1 MKRLL
6 ITIFLLSVIPSFGCR
21 CITNTVN
28 QELVN
33 FSDIIVKGRV
43 MSIEYV
49 DRVDTETGEES
60 RLMKVKFLVNSIY
73 KGSEL
78 SEIIEVY
85 TDENDETCGVNF
97 QEGRSYI
104 LLGYY
109 SEHIGTINGE
119 NMFDVLFT
127 SRCMLTQL
135 YSKDVEDRVKEL
147 IESR

>member
-1 MKRLL
+1 
-6 ITIFLLSVIPSFGCR
+6 
-21 CITNTVN
+21 
-28 QELVN
+28 
-33 FSDIIVKGRV
+33 

-104 LLGYY
+104 LFGIY
-109 SEHIGTINGE
+109 SDHSGKIQGKIKY
-119 NMFDVLFT
+119 DVLYT
-127 SRCMLTQL
+127 NICMMTQL
-135 YSKDVEDRVKEL
+135 YSKDIEDRVKEL
-147 IESR
+147 IEPR